1 MGSSPGSRR
10 PAEDTDR
17 VDNGARAGGARAP
30 PIYRRRPKSLTG
42 RKKPVMCCD
51 VKFRLS
57 RTSTLLL
64 GSILGIL
71 LTLPVLAYASPPD
84 PTWIA
89 GLWDDADYDD
99 VVILITSTSGIA
111 DANPFVEVKPLL
123 FLVASLPPVDLQP
136 DPAPASS
143 LRHSR
148 APPAA

>member
-1 MGSSPGSRR
+1 
-10 PAEDTDR
+10 
-17 VDNGARAGGARAP
+17 
-30 PIYRRRPKSLTG
+30 
-42 RKKPVMCCD
+42 MCCN

-57 RTSTLLL
+57 HTRTLLL
-64 GSILGIL
+64 GSILGVL

-99 VVILITSTSGIA
+99 VVILVTSTSGIA

-136 DPAPASS
+136 VPAPASS

-148 APPAA
+148 APPVA